1 MEYDYAIRKI
11 TAKIIDR
18 LYDNGNLD
26 KAALASLRSAATI
39 TSQRAQSVWP
49 LLMKYLPEQFLSKNG
64 EPTIGEIAVF
74 AAIRLYAIQQQGKD
88 ELVCGDSTKKEIV
101 EVNSISLCTAINR
114 LKANKEI
121 KVLLDQRIRLTSTTD
136 NINSVTNCL
145 TRLVKILKTDK
156 QNAAKLVS
164 GDATKNKVEEADGVS
179 LFTALAK
186 LRASEDIR
194 VALDRRIQPL
204 LATNNI
210 ASVINSLT
218 HLVEILKAT
227 EQPLKIDYPLLAQDL
242 YDFQTN
248 YHRAGKV
255 RLSWGEQY
263 FEVNN
268 SNNIKGEEND

>member
-39 TSQRAQSVWP
+39 TSQRAQNVWP

-88 ELVCGDSTKKEIV
+88 ELVCGDSTKK
-101 EVNSISLCTAINR
+101 
-114 LKANKEI
+114 KAK
-121 KVLLDQRIRLTSTTD
+121 D
-136 NINSVTNCL
+136 N
-145 TRLVKILKTDK
+145 
-156 QNAAKLVS
+156 A
-164 GDATKNKVEEADGVS
+164 EADGVS
-179 LFTALAK
+179 LFTALSK
-186 LRASEDIR
+186 LRANEDVR

-218 HLVEILKAT
+218 HLVEIQKAT
-227 EQPLKIDYPLLAQDL
+227 NQAVKIDYPLLAQDL

-248 YHRAGKV
+248 YHRAGNV
-255 RLSWGEQY
+255 RLSWGQQY
-263 FEVNN
+263 FRVTN
-268 SNNIKGEEND
+268 SDSIKGEEND